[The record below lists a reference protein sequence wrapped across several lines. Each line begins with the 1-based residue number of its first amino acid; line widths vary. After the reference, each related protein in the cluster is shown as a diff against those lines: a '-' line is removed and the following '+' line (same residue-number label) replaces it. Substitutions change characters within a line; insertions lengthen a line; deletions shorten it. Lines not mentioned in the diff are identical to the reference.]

1 MKVIYFRIYAGNWGL
16 MKKTILDEVV
26 FILFL
31 SYSEHREL
39 YSNIGMQHTVG
50 SA

>member
-1 MKVIYFRIYAGNWGL
+1 
-16 MKKTILDEVV
+16 MKKSILDEVV

-50 SA
+50 L